1 VFLFSFDTGELIR
14 TFVRP
19 TPRAGDRFGASIAV
33 IGASLLI
40 GAPSDGELAPGG
52 GAAYLFDLDHGD
64 LRGVLRKEGARPEDL
79 FGTAV
84 AGLGANVLVGAPG
97 DDAGLVDGG
106 AAYLFSG
113 GTLEAVFRKR
123 LSAAGFGAS
132 VAAAGADVLV
142 GAPRGEGGAGA
153 VGRFD
158 GASGAA
164 LATLES
170 PATGDSSFGFS
181 VAALGSDVVVGAPFL
196 ATAEGREVG
205 AAYRFEGTALAG
217 TFVNPKPIGGDQF
230 GFSIATTGTD
240 VLVGVPLA
248 GARRV
253 IFQKPIP
260 VAGDF
265 FGAAV
270 AADGDEVLVGAP
282 LDSEPA
288 PNAGAA
294 HLFRRDTAILER
306 TFQSPAPAAGDLF
319 GAAVALAGARVVI
332 GAPSAAGG
340 GVEAGAVYVF
350 DRASGNLLV
359 TIQNPTPDPGDEF
372 GSAVAIVGENV
383 LVGAQLDDAGAL
395 DTGAAYL
402 F

>member
-1 VFLFSFDTGELIR
+1 GDQFGFAVATDGSRLLIGAPGAGAVFLFSFKGELIR
-14 TFVRP
+14 SFVKP

-33 IGASLLI
+33 TAAGLLV
-40 GAPSDGELAPGG
+40 GAPSDGEVAPAG
-52 GAAYLFDLDHGD
+52 GAAYLFDLETGE
-64 LRGVLRKEGARPEDL
+64 LRDVIRKEGARPEDL

-84 AGLGANVLVGAPG
+84 AGFGAHVLLGAPG

-106 AAYLFSG
+106 AAYLLSG

-123 LSAAGFGAS
+123 LSAAAFGAS

-142 GAPRGEGGAGA
+142 G
-153 VGRFD
+153 
-158 GASGAA
+158 
-164 LATLES
+164 
-170 PATGDSSFGFS
+170 
-181 VAALGSDVVVGAPFL
+181 
-196 ATAEGREVG
+196 
-205 AAYRFEGTALAG
+205 
-217 TFVNPKPIGGDQF
+217 
-230 GFSIATTGTD
+230 
-240 VLVGVPLA
+240 VPLA
-248 GARRV
+248 GARDVGLAYLLDGLTGAPRV

-294 HLFRRDTAILER
+294 YLFRRDTAMLER
-306 TFQSPAPAAGDLF
+306 TFRSPAPAAGDLF
-319 GAAVALAGARVVI
+319 GAAVAFAGARVVI

-402 F
+402 FDGGTGALLQTFPNPA